1 MAEYYAV
8 LSRAV
13 ASLEVNTPEARR
25 AVYDKARNALIAQ
38 LKAIVPPL
46 PTSEI
51 SRQRLELE
59 EAIRRAEREATS
71 GGAAAQ
77 RAAPRRPSPSTVM
90 PPAQA
95 PVAPPPAPP
104 APPPQAAQA
113 PVPPIPAPPPVQAP
127 PPRAAYAQPAPR
139 EAPPPP
145 APPLVEAIPP
155 TPVAASSPQ
164 EVFRRAIREAETR
177 TDIPEPSIERAPMRE
192 EAFGD
197 MGAQF
202 HVADHPRGPADQGGY
217 TPRDYR
223 TPRRT
228 EPEPRLAPDYAWEA
242 EAPQPEPVIPRHAPT
257 PQLDGDDRP
266 VRVKDGRRRGKR
278 GRGRDGDFEP
288 TIRQSRLPVILLL
301 VLIVAMVSGLAA
313 LAWWQ
318 RGELSRLFADSGT
331 TSQPV
336 ASAPQ
341 AAPPPPAPPAD
352 TAAAGKN
359 SDRLLG
365 GNAVATT
372 PDVRV
377 VGDAGN
383 SSDTGAATGDTAAA
397 PGDTAAQSAAPAP
410 ADVATAAPP
419 PTQAEQPAAQGGD
432 TALVAQKAVLYEEPL
447 DSTKAA
453 TGVTQINAAVTWSF
467 VDDPS
472 NGPSVVANVDVPQR
486 GLSLRVLIHKN
497 ADKTLPA
504 SHLIEVSVQTSAAF
518 PGKSISSIPRLVLKP
533 SEDARGQPLIGATA
547 KVSDGLFWI
556 ALSALP
562 ADIQS
567 NLSLLKDR
575 DWIDLPLVYET
586 GQRAILTF
594 EKGTPGDRVLAQ
606 AMSAWGEG

>member
-59 EAIRRAEREATS
+59 EAIRRAEREATN
-71 GGAAAQ
+71 GASAGQ

-90 PPAQA
+90 PRQA
-95 PVAPPPAPP
+95 PAAPPPAPP
-104 APPPQAAQA
+104 PPPQAAQA
-113 PVPPIPAPPPVQAP
+113 PLPPIPMPQPVQAP
-127 PPRAAYAQPAPR
+127 PPRPTYAAPVAR

-145 APPLVEAIPP
+145 PPPVAPMVEAIPP

-164 EVFRRAIREAETR
+164 DVFRRAIREAETR

-202 HVADHPRGPADQGGY
+202 HVADHPRAPADQGGY
-217 TPRDYR
+217 MPREYR
-223 TPRRT
+223 TPRRA
-228 EPEPRLAPDYAWEA
+228 EAEPRLAPDYAWEA
-242 EAPQPEPVIPRHAPT
+242 EAPTPEPIVARHAPT

-266 VRVKDGRRRGKR
+266 VRVKDGRRRGNR

-301 VLIVAMVSGLAA
+301 VLIVAMVGGLAA
-313 LAWWQ
+313 LGWWQ
-318 RGELSRLFADSGT
+318 RGELSRLFADSGI

-341 AAPPPPAPPAD
+341 AAPPPPAPPAA
-352 TAAAGKN
+352 TAAASKN
-359 SDRLLG
+359 GDRLLDS
-365 GNAVATT
+365 NAVATT
-372 PDVRV
+372 PGVRV

-383 SSDTGAATGDTAAA
+383 SGDTGAATGDA
-397 PGDTAAQSAAPAP
+397 GSQSAAPAP

-419 PTQAEQPAAQGGD
+419 PTQAEQPAAQGGA

-453 TGVTQINAAVTWSF
+453 NGVTQVNAAVTWSY

-504 SHLIEVSVQTSAAF
+504 SHLIEVTVHTSAAF

-606 AMSAWGEG
+606 AMTAWGEG